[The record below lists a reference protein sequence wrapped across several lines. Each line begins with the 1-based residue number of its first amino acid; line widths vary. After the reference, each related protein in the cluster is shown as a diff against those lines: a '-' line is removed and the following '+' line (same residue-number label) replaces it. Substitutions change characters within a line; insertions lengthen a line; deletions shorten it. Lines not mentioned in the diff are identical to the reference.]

1 VLRRATDL
9 RFRHA
14 ELGGDIRDVDE
25 GREETCNIQHV
36 LNWGN
41 RTCLHIGYTLF
52 THWLHIGYTLVTH
65 WLHIGYTLV
74 THWLHIGYTLV
85 THWLHIGYMRA

>member
-1 VLRRATDL
+1 MTKTCFEYGRCTNSVSPNSVRYTVLRRAAHL

-14 ELGGDIRDVDE
+14 ELGGDVGDVDE

-41 RTCLHIGYTLF
+41 RTCLHIGY
-52 THWLHIGYTLVTH
+52 
-65 WLHIGYTLV
+65 
-74 THWLHIGYTLV
+74 
-85 THWLHIGYMRA
+85 MRA